1 MDDGDNFF
9 KGEGSERQ
17 VGKEAG
23 GRLLD
28 KAGIEHEFMAGHGD
42 GGGDIFGWDE
52 EDLRDFQWI
61 FELRVDGRI
70 GRMNIEVF
78 NIFI

>member
-1 MDDGDNFF
+1 MMDDGDNFF

-17 VGKEAG
+17 VGKEASG
-23 GRLLD
+23 GLLD
-28 KAGIEHEFMAGHGD
+28 EASSEHKFMAGHGD

-61 FELRVDGRI
+61 FELSWNGSMD
-70 GRMNIEVF
+70 MEVF
-78 NIFI
+78 SIFI